1 MANSY
6 SQIYLQI
13 VLVVKYREN
22 LLQKTWRDDVF
33 KYIMGIIN
41 NKGHKAIIV
50 NGVAD
55 HVHILVGFVPSGSI
69 SDLVRDIKNNSS
81 KYIND
86 HNFLRGK
93 FTWQGGYGVFSYSHS
108 QLDMVYKYISN
119 QEQHHKKTSF
129 RDEYLEFLRK
139 FEVDFDERYLFDWI
153 D

>member
-1 MANSY
+1 MANTY

-13 VLVVKYREN
+13 VFAVKYREN
-22 LLQKTWRDDVF
+22 VLHKSWRDDVF
-33 KYIMGIIN
+33 KCMTGIIK
-41 NKGHKAIIV
+41 NKGHKPIII
-50 NGVAD
+50 NGVSD

-86 HNFLRGK
+86 HNFLHGK
-93 FTWQGGYGVFSYSHS
+93 FAWQGGYGVFSYSHS
-108 QLDMVYKYISN
+108 QLGGVCNYISN
-119 QEQHHKKTSF
+119 QEQHHKKASF

-139 FEVDFDERYLFDWI
+139 FDIDFDDRYLFDWL